1 MKITHLYEVI
11 RNISQI
17 DDMAEVNF
25 VSESYVLKD
34 DMQKIKETGYATTET
49 SKIEFVHIDFRDKG
63 NRITIK
69 TT

>member
-1 MKITHLYEVI
+1 MTIQKLWKIINSMREMDGL
-11 RNISQI
+11 
-17 DDMAEVNF
+17 AEVFF

-34 DMQKIKETGYATTET
+34 DMQKIKETSYVTTET

>member
-34 DMQKIKETGYATTET
+34 DMQKIKETSYATTET
-49 SKIEFVHIDFRDKG
+49 SKLEFVHIDFRDKG

>member
-34 DMQKIKETGYATTET
+34 DIQKIKETSYATTET

>member
-11 RNISQI
+11 RNISMI
-17 DDMAEVNF
+17 DDTAEVNF

-34 DMQKIKETGYATTET
+34 DMQKIKETSYATTET
-49 SKIEFVHIDFRDKG
+49 SKLEFVHIDFRDKG
-63 NRITIK
+63 NRVTIK

>member
-34 DMQKIKETGYATTET
+34 DIQKIKETSYVTGET
-49 SKIEFVHIDFRDKG
+49 SKLESVHIDFRDKG

>member
-11 RNISQI
+11 RNISMI
-17 DDMAEVNF
+17 DDTAEVNF

-34 DMQKIKETGYATTET
+34 DMQKIKETSYATTET

>member
-34 DMQKIKETGYATTET
+34 DMQKIKETSYVTTET